1 MRKLLLAATLVAM
14 GGAVAMAQGGPNP
27 SGMDSPGN
35 KVTKQQQHMKSS
47 PVKMKRKHKMKPASM
62 KGNAPGPETG
72 TAKDKASAPSR

>member
-1 MRKLLLAATLVAM
+1 MRKILLAATFVAM

-27 SGMDSPGN
+27 QGLDAPGN
-35 KVTKQQQHMKSS
+35 KVTNKQEQMMTS
-47 PVKMKRKHKMKPASM
+47 PVKMKKHKYKKASM